1 MKGTSQR
8 DLWLASTSLPGVG
21 ISARHAEVR
30 PCASG
35 TPETPL
41 SNPFKQMKCAD
52 LELFGYFAKL
62 SEIFLNF
69 A

>member
-1 MKGTSQR
+1 MKGTSQG

-21 ISARHAEVR
+21 ISAHHAEVR
-30 PCASG
+30 PCPSG
-35 TPETPL
+35 TPETLFVNPL
-41 SNPFKQMKCAD
+41 KQMKCAD

-62 SEIFLNF
+62 SEIFPNF